1 MVLKIE
7 KPVHCTL
14 IGDAMIGKSTLVQ
27 AFMSQHLPK
36 TPYVATVLETYEGC
50 LDVDG
55 QKQNLSILDNAGQHD
70 YETMRSCSYKDSEV
84 HVLCYS
90 VADRNSLESIQDF
103 WVPEVNNCTRR
114 RKPIILVATQTDLR
128 KGVNGDSD
136 KITTKEGEEIA
147 KKIGADVF
155 VECSAMEQES
165 VNHVFEVMTSAGLR
179 YRKKRNSFVKK
190 MFGK

>member
-1 MVLKIE
+1 MVLKEE
-7 KPVHCTL
+7 KPVLVTL

-27 AFMSQHLPK
+27 AFMSQHLPQ
-36 TPYVATVLETYEGC
+36 TSYVATVIDTYEGC

-55 QKQNLSILDNAGQHD
+55 QKHNLSILDNAGQHD
-70 YETMRSCSYKDSEV
+70 YGNMRSCSYKDSEV
-84 HVLCYS
+84 LVLCYS

-128 KGVNGDSD
+128 KDIDTD
-136 KITTKEGEEIA
+136 KVTTAEGERIA
-147 KKIGADVF
+147 KQIGADCF
-155 VECSAMEQES
+155 LECSAFQQET
-165 VNHVFEVMTSAGLR
+165 VNHVFEVLTTSGLK
-179 YRKKRNSFVKK
+179 YRKKRNNFMKK